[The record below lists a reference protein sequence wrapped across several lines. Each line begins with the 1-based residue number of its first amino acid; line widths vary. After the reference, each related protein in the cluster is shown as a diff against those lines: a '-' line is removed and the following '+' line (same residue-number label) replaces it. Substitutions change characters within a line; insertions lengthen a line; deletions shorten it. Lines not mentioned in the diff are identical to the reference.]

1 MRRYYLPALSV
12 NGWYREL
19 SSVGR
24 FFEAKKSDEK
34 AKIRCWATF
43 VVPRARHK
51 WTSLGRPCLVLSFCV
66 CKFGRS
72 LVVVWYKLF
81 SVGLDLG
88 LYLPCYLPIV
98 QHLSMRNCFRSF
110 KISENTKMSN
120 GICYPLQLARGLP
133 SKHKY
138 FFTQDRLIESPRVKA
153 ETTHHRGKH
162 YCTADLLF
170 EWFGFD
176 QRSKTVVNSTKGKQL
191 NPNKINRRSV
201 AQCYFPL
208 S

>member
-1 MRRYYLPALSV
+1 
-12 NGWYREL
+12 
-19 SSVGR
+19 
-24 FFEAKKSDEK
+24 
-34 AKIRCWATF
+34 
-43 VVPRARHK
+43 
-51 WTSLGRPCLVLSFCV
+51 
-66 CKFGRS
+66 
-72 LVVVWYKLF
+72 
-81 SVGLDLG
+81 
-88 LYLPCYLPIV
+88 
-98 QHLSMRNCFRSF
+98 
-110 KISENTKMSN
+110 MSN

>member
-1 MRRYYLPALSV
+1 MLGNFCSTKSQTQMDKFRPPLPRSIVL
-12 NGWYREL
+12 
-19 SSVGR
+19 
-24 FFEAKKSDEK
+24 
-34 AKIRCWATF
+34 
-43 VVPRARHK
+43 
-51 WTSLGRPCLVLSFCV
+51 CLQIWSQF
-66 CKFGRS
+66 
-72 LVVVWYKLF
+72 VVVWYKLF